1 MAGRPSAD
9 APRRAAPSV
18 AACRAVPIGRVEH
31 YFARAGAAVLRL
43 AGPLAVGDVVHVRGH
58 TTDFVLTV
66 DRLERDGRPVPRA
79 DAGES
84 VGLAVPERVRPGDR
98 VERAVP

>member
-1 MAGRPSAD
+1 MQGRFAAD
-9 APRRAAPSV
+9 SPRRAAVGV
-18 AACRAVPIGRVEH
+18 AACRAEPVGRVEH

-43 AGPLAVGDVVHVRGH
+43 AAPLAVGDIVHVRGH
-58 TTDFVLTV
+58 TTDLVLTV
-66 DRLERDGRPVPRA
+66 ERLERDGRDVPRA
-79 DAGES
+79 DAGET